1 MKATVTAGGGIRSTR
16 RAQALLG
23 IGFLVPTAALTVMFF
38 LFPLVSAV
46 YYSLVDFHGF
56 EDNPEF
62 VGFANYQH
70 MFEDPEMW
78 HSLSNNLIWIVI
90 GTLAPL
96 IFGLAL
102 AMMQWSLNKGS
113 VVYRLAFFL
122 PFVLPGIV
130 IGIVWKWIYDPID
143 GWLNRA
149 MEMVGLGQFT
159 RGWIG
164 DPDTAI
170 YAVLAT
176 AIWSATGFVMVIFL
190 SALRNVDMELVEAA
204 WLDGA
209 NTLQRLWH
217 IILPQ
222 IMPVF
227 MMVAT
232 VTLVG
237 GFSVFDIVFIVTG
250 GGPAN
255 ASSVLGTYSYKNAF
269 QFNEISYGTT
279 LAMLITALSVPCAV
293 LINRLQRRL
302 SITGMGA

>member
-1 MKATVTAGGGIRSTR
+1 
-16 RAQALLG
+16 
-23 IGFLVPTAALTVMFF
+23 MFF